1 MNRRTFLSATVLA
14 MTGLTSIVIALC
26 ANAADTAAAMKKAEE
41 TKPQVFHLDLAFA
54 KYRPDYLRR
63 LIPQL
68 KKCGFNTILW
78 EMEDAV
84 RFDTCPEIAA
94 PDAMSKAELAAILAF
109 ARESGLENMP
119 LLQTLSHNAYVL
131 RHPKYQHLSERPGFL
146 ELYCLSRPETGRF
159 LTDWAMEIADL
170 FGNPRYFHI
179 GADEANKIGKEC
191 DLCRKSVEELG
202 VAGLIVKHLS
212 PVEQAL
218 FERRITPVMW
228 ADMVHNHAGLK
239 TMLDRRIILADW
251 WYEPAE
257 QAFRRVS
264 PDKRRVNVFA
274 EAAELRKSGFAVWG
288 CGASR
293 CYGDSVFAPRHDH
306 HFKNH
311 REWRR
316 AFAEIPLEGVMLT
329 SWSWHLFPL
338 ELQMPVIAL
347 AAYDGLGDAQYEE
360 AFARDWLGVDGKEFF
375 RAVRLLSP
383 PVLFSMTAKIGH
395 NQVNHVAA
403 PDAVIKEAQK
413 LSAKKENRARES
425 EKAAALLAGY
435 QDAARA
441 LRKLEAQAGGD
452 REMLRDWILAA
463 DNLVFRA
470 RLQLFLLASEPDEV
484 QRQALSAALDGLR
497 QRSEAMY
504 LKKVGPACTALLTGN
519 IFGPA
524 EHALRNWRGPS
535 ATGVK

>member
-1 MNRRTFLSATVLA
+1 MNQLFVTGFACIA
-14 MTGLTSIVIALC
+14 MAFC
-26 ANAADTAAAMKKAEE
+26 AHPADTATAMKKTEGA
-41 TKPQVFHLDLAFA
+41 KPQVFHLDLAFA
-54 KYRPDYLRR
+54 KYRPEYLRR

-159 LTDWAMEIADL
+159 LADWAKETADL

-191 DLCRKSVEELG
+191 DLCRKSVEEMG
-202 VAGLIVKHLS
+202 VAGLIVKHLA
-212 PVEQAL
+212 PVKQAL
-218 FERRITPVMW
+218 FERQITPVMW
-228 ADMVHNHAGLK
+228 ADMVHNHPELK

-257 QAFRRVS
+257 QAFRRVG

-274 EAAELRKSGFAVWG
+274 GAAELRKSGFTVWG
-288 CGASR
+288 CAASR
-293 CYGDSVFAPRHDH
+293 SWGDSVFAPRHDH
-306 HFKNH
+306 HFKNY

-347 AAYDGLGDAQYEE
+347 AAYEGLDDAQYEE
-360 AFARDWLGVDGKEFF
+360 AFARDWLGADGKEFF
-375 RAVRLLSP
+375 RAVRLLSV

-395 NQVNHVAA
+395 NQVNHVAM
-403 PDAVIKEAQK
+403 PEAVIKEAQR
-413 LSAKKENRARES
+413 LSQNEKDRARES

-435 QDAARA
+435 QDAADA
-441 LRKLEAQAGGD
+441 LRKLEAQASGD
-452 REMLRDWILAA
+452 KEMLRDWILAA
-463 DNLVFRA
+463 DNLAFRA
-470 RLQLFLLASEPDEV
+470 RLQLFMLAPEPDET

-497 QRSEAMY
+497 RRSEAMY
-504 LKKVGPACTALLTGN
+504 LRKVGPACAALLTGN

-524 EHALRNWRGPS
+524 EHALQNWRGPS
-535 ATGVK
+535 AAGVK

>member
-1 MNRRTFLSATVLA
+1 MNQLFVTGFACIA
-14 MTGLTSIVIALC
+14 MAFC
-26 ANAADTAAAMKKAEE
+26 AHPADTATAMKKTEGA
-41 TKPQVFHLDLAFA
+41 KPQVFHLDLAFA
-54 KYRPDYLRR
+54 KYRPEYLRR

-159 LTDWAMEIADL
+159 LADWAKETADL

-191 DLCRKSVEELG
+191 DLCRKSVEEMG
-202 VAGLIVKHLS
+202 VAGLIVKHLA
-212 PVEQAL
+212 PVKQAL
-218 FERRITPVMW
+218 FERQITPVMW
-228 ADMVHNHAGLK
+228 ADMVHNHPELK

-257 QAFRRVS
+257 QAFRRVG

-274 EAAELRKSGFAVWG
+274 GAAELRKSGFTVWG
-288 CGASR
+288 CAASR
-293 CYGDSVFAPRHDH
+293 SWGDSVFAPRHDH
-306 HFKNH
+306 HFKNY

-347 AAYDGLGDAQYEE
+347 AAYEGLDDAQYEE

-383 PVLFSMTAKIGH
+383 PVLFSMTAKVGH
-395 NQVNHVAA
+395 SQVHHVAA
-403 PDAVIKEAQK
+403 PDAVIKEALK
-413 LSAKKENRARES
+413 LSQNEKDRARES

-435 QDAARA
+435 QDAAGA
-441 LRKLEAQAGGD
+441 LRKLEAQASGD
-452 REMLRDWILAA
+452 KEMLRDWMLAA
-463 DNLVFRA
+463 DNLAFRA
-470 RLQLFLLASEPDEV
+470 RLQLFMLAPEPDET

-497 QRSEAMY
+497 RRSEAMY
-504 LKKVGPACTALLTGN
+504 LKKVGPACAALLTGN

-524 EHALRNWRGPS
+524 EHALQNWRGPS
-535 ATGVK
+535 AAGVK

>member
-1 MNRRTFLSATVLA
+1 MKRRMFLSAAALA
-14 MTGLTSIVIALC
+14 VAGLACITMTFC
-26 ANAADTAAAMKKAEE
+26 AHAADTPSALEKNGRA
-41 TKPQVFHLDLAFA
+41 KPQVFHLDLAFA

-131 RHPKYQHLSERPGFL
+131 RHPKYQHLSEKPGFL

-159 LTDWAMEIADL
+159 LTDWAREIADL

-179 GADEANKIGKEC
+179 GADEAHKIGKEC
-191 DLCRKSVEELG
+191 DLCRKSVEKLG

-212 PVEQAL
+212 PVKQAL

-228 ADMVHNHAGLK
+228 ADMVHNHPELK
-239 TMLDRRIILADW
+239 TMLDRRTILADW
-251 WYEPAE
+251 WYESAE
-257 QAFRRVS
+257 RAFRQVG
-264 PDKRRVNVFA
+264 PEKKRVNVFA

-288 CGASR
+288 CAASR
-293 CYGDSVFAPRHDH
+293 SWGDSVFAPRHDH
-306 HFKNH
+306 HLKNY

-338 ELQMPVIAL
+338 ELQMPVVAL
-347 AAYDGLGDAQYEE
+347 AAYDGLDDAQYEE
-360 AFARDWLGVDGKEFF
+360 AFARDWLGIDSKEFF
-375 RAVRLLSP
+375 RAARLLST
-383 PVLFSMTAKIGH
+383 PVLFSMTAKVGH
-395 NQVNHVAA
+395 NQINHVAA
-403 PDAVIKEAQK
+403 PDAVMKEALK
-413 LSAKKENRARES
+413 LSPKEKDRARES

-435 QDAARA
+435 QDAASA
-441 LRKLEAQAGGD
+441 LRKLEAQAGSD
-452 REMLRDWILAA
+452 KEMLRDWILAA

-470 RLQLFLLASEPDEV
+470 RLQLFLLAPEPDEA
-484 QRQALSAALDGLR
+484 QRQALSAALDSLR

-504 LKKVGPACTALLTGN
+504 LKKVGPACAALLTGN
-519 IFGPA
+519 IFVPA

-535 ATGVK
+535 ATDVK